1 MLDNDIVRVLLLL
14 AVFASVFLL
23 LQVVFRATADT
34 TVHLNAINKRLRMIR
49 QGTKREDVIA
59 ELRRND
65 PLRDVQGEGFFV
77 GLNRKFRQMLMMA
90 DVPFGPGQVIL
101 AIAVVFLV
109 LTILIALFASLANFP
124 LTFGVMQLVLA
135 VAAAFAIA
143 IPLFALSFLAQRR
156 RKRMQSQ
163 FPVALDIFVRA
174 LRSGHPVSAAI
185 ELLTEEM
192 EDPIGSQFGLV
203 ADEVSYGADLT
214 AALQS
219 MAERWDMDDIRMFV
233 VSLSLQNETGG
244 NLAEILENL
253 SEVIRERA
261 SLYMKVRALSSE
273 GRMTGWILGVLP
285 IILFVMLFMVNPP
298 FYLEVALDPIFFIGF
313 PLLISWYLFG
323 IYMIRRLIDLKV

>member
-1 MLDNDIVRVLLLL
+1 MLDNDIVRVFLLL

-90 DVPFGPGQVIL
+90 DVPFGPGQVML
-101 AIAVVFLV
+101 GMAVVFLV

-124 LTFGVMQLVLA
+124 LSFGVMQLVLA
-135 VAAAFAIA
+135 VAAAFSIG
-143 IPLFALSFLAQRR
+143 IPLFILSFLAHRR
-156 RKRMQSQ
+156 RKRMQDQ

-253 SEVIRERA
+253 SDVIRERA

-285 IILFVMLFMVNPP
+285 IVLFVMLFMMNPP
-298 FYLEVALDPIFFIGF
+298 FYLDVALDPIFFIGF
-313 PLLISWYLFG
+313 PLLIAWYLFG